1 MFVQGT
7 MDVIEDKQK
16 TKAELLQELIALR
29 SRITE
34 LNQAE
39 ERLKY
44 ILTTSP
50 VTIYTCEVGGNWA
63 ATFISENI
71 RNQFAY
77 EPNQFLEDHNFWEYY
92 RYRLRWLCVDLAWRK
107 KISALT

>member
-1 MFVQGT
+1 VFVQGT

-16 TKAELLQELIALR
+16 IKAVLLQELIALR

-34 LNQAE
+34 LKQAK

-50 VTIYTCEVGGNWA
+50 VTIYIVKLGVIG
-63 ATFISENI
+63 
-71 RNQFAY
+71 Q
-77 EPNQFLEDHNFWEYY
+77 
-92 RYRLRWLCVDLAWRK
+92 LR
-107 KISALT
+107 S

>member
-1 MFVQGT
+1 

-16 TKAELLQELIALR
+16 IKAVLLQELIALR

-50 VTIYTCEVGGNWA
+50 VTIYIVKLGVIG
-63 ATFISENI
+63 
-71 RNQFAY
+71 Q
-77 EPNQFLEDHNFWEYY
+77 
-92 RYRLRWLCVDLAWRK
+92 LR
-107 KISALT
+107 S

>member
-1 MFVQGT
+1 ML
-7 MDVIEDKQK
+7 DDQK

-50 VTIYTCEVGGNWA
+50 ATIYTCEVGG
-63 ATFISENI
+63 
-71 RNQFAY
+71 
-77 EPNQFLEDHNFWEYY
+77 
-92 RYRLRWLCVDLAWRK
+92 
-107 KISALT
+107 